1 MVAPSRV
8 SPCRPASTCFPAS
21 SLQGALTVCWIRSWA
36 VVPKWA
42 WLRVGGAHDA
52 ESGRGHHGREW
63 AGLMVRKVGV
73 SGRGR
78 AARARVEASPR
89 QALLLRRPEAAD
101 GCRSSWLQNVPQLPA
116 SQMQETARRRHSE
129 VRHLS
134 PLPEHGPVSR
144 RPSRLQHD
152 LRGGSERESATLG
165 RGAP

>member
-1 MVAPSRV
+1 MAQKVGVATMGV
-8 SPCRPASTCFPAS
+8 SGR
-21 SLQGALTVCWIRSWA
+21 GSWCG
-36 VVPKWA
+36 KWA
-42 WLRVGGAHDA
+42 WHYH
-52 ESGRGHHGREW
+52 GHEW
-63 AGLMVRKVGV
+63 AGPMVRKVGV

-134 PLPEHGPVSR
+134 PLQEHGPVSR